1 MYWMEVRSLR
11 EDMTEKNRSGEKAVC
26 LQAKKCG
33 GCQYIGVPYEEQLR
47 KKQMR
52 PVSASSWKRSKN

>member
-1 MYWMEVRSLR
+1 MR

-26 LQAKKCG
+26 PQAKKCG

-47 KKQMR
+47 KKQKRIEELMKGIRCMR
-52 PVSASSWKRSKN
+52 SSA